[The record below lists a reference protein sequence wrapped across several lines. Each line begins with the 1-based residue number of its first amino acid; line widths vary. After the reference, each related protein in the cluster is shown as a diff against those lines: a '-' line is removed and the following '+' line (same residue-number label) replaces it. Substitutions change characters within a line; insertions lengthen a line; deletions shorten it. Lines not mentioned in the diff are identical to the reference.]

1 MSNTA
6 PQVNE
11 SAKQAK
17 ANATE
22 LVIGEGKSEVQSPT
36 AAPPAGPREPSS
48 LAQIAKKVS
57 VPPAPATI
65 AAAGENDTQPRSEAE
80 PSEERIRVYGEGGNV
95 VLKLP
100 VKGRGVVMT
109 PDQAMHMGNQM
120 CRTAEN
126 IKAGIIQE

>member
-22 LVIGEGKSEVQSPT
+22 LVIGEGKSEVQSP
-36 AAPPAGPREPSS
+36 AAMPPAGPREPSS

-57 VPPAPATI
+57 VPPAP
-65 AAAGENDTQPRSEAE
+65 SAE
-80 PSEERIRVYGEGGNV
+80 RPAETASPTPEEPVDEKIRVYGEGGNV